1 MLLPTHDVDTFSILA
16 MLEEAQND
24 VTALSMCI
32 SLIVNELKGL
42 SIYLLAIWSSF

>member
-1 MLLPTHDVDTFSILA
+1 MRILVVPCSCQLMMLILISILA
-16 MLEEAQND
+16 MLEEAQDD

-42 SIYLLAIWSSF
+42 SI

>member
-1 MLLPTHDVDTFSILA
+1 MRILVVPCSCHLMMLILISILA
-16 MLEEAQND
+16 MLEEAQDD

-42 SIYLLAIWSSF
+42 SI